1 MSMEDLILDVAKLAT
16 DGDDPNVPPLV
27 TGVAE
32 NPADQI
38 APEGAGDNQREQVS
52 TRRPARSGAARR
64 RLRMWLAK
72 GKSIEEAKALCLRP
86 LAQTES
92 ELEVEATPTQA
103 SKRTRSEEQTPPNP
117 PRKQPRCDGT
127 PEDRPTYSAAASS
140 LKVGVRDERRAL
152 SIEDV
157 AFFNA
162 AIEREL
168 YVTDFAPGTAPVFGG
183 VSYADGLIIVTCLNQ
198 ASRDWLCG
206 CSGRLRPW
214 AGAALKTVEG
224 QALPRPVIATA
235 FFKSLAEPKVL
246 LDLLRKQNEGLDCST
261 WRVLGRRLEKNGQH
275 LTFSVSKASY
285 EVLKAVKFR
294 PNCGTAGAVFRV
306 RVPKGAA
313 AVEQPTAQTTL
324 PAAYCQARPDGPVEA
339 ESRGGSS
346 AAPAVEP
353 VAGPSGISTHRPGPS
368 RAPPA
373 GGAAPRGGKPARP
386 GARKAPAPR
395 GRAAGAAAGVRRPTQ
410 LPSLAKEHS
419 SKKASRNPLNNPP

>member
-27 TGVAE
+27 TGVPE

-86 LAQTES
+86 LAETES

-157 AFFNA
+157 ALFNA

-214 AGAALKTVEG
+214 VGAALKTVEG

-246 LDLLRKQNEGLDCST
+246 LDLLRKQNEPNKHFTLSYSYFYNFNLYNCVIIIS
-261 WRVLGRRLEKNGQH
+261 VL
-275 LTFSVSKASY
+275 T
-285 EVLKAVKFR
+285 
-294 PNCGTAGAVFRV
+294 
-306 RVPKGAA
+306 
-313 AVEQPTAQTTL
+313 
-324 PAAYCQARPDGPVEA
+324 
-339 ESRGGSS
+339 
-346 AAPAVEP
+346 
-353 VAGPSGISTHRPGPS
+353 
-368 RAPPA
+368 
-373 GGAAPRGGKPARP
+373 
-386 GARKAPAPR
+386 
-395 GRAAGAAAGVRRPTQ
+395 
-410 LPSLAKEHS
+410 
-419 SKKASRNPLNNPP
+419 